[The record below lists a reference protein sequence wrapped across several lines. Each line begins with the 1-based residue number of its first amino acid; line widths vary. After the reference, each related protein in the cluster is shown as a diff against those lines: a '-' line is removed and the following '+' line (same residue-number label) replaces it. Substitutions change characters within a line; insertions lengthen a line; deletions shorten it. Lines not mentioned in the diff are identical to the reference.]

1 MRPAWRRGALRTVV
15 AAVVVAAA
23 ATMLTACGGGSATT
37 VTARFADA
45 AGLFTG
51 NDVGVL
57 GVRVGEVSAITPKGD
72 HVDVTLHINPGVKIP
87 AAAGAV
93 VVSRS
98 VATDRYV
105 ELTPVY
111 DSGPVLQSGAV
122 LGENRTRS
130 PVEFD
135 ELQASL
141 QKITAQLAG
150 PDGKATPVNDVLKI
164 SAKTLD
170 GNGKT
175 IAKGL
180 KDLATA
186 LDATNTSSGDT
197 VGTVKHL
204 DTLTAALADNDRLV
218 REFSKQVSDATGML
232 DDEHESLGATFD
244 ALAAMVRAVTRFAR
258 DHRGAIDDQV
268 DDFTAIV
275 GSLVD
280 DRKRLAQLIETL
292 PLMAQNVGR
301 AIDDKGRLNF
311 RTRPVDLLPGDAA
324 FQVLCSNLPPKSC
337 DGFKKGATILFDFLA
352 KLAGVRTE

>member
-1 MRPAWRRGALRTVV
+1 MSRHAWLGRS
-15 AAVVVAAA
+15 VAAA
-23 ATMLTACGGGSATT
+23 LAVAATLAMLTACGGSGTTT
-37 VTARFADA
+37 VTARFADS
-45 AGLFTG
+45 AGLFEG

-57 GVRVGEVSAITPKGD
+57 GVRVGEVTSITPRGD
-72 HVDVTLHINPGVKIP
+72 HVDVALRIDPGVKIP
-87 AAAGAV
+87 ADAGAV

-111 DSGPVLQSGAV
+111 DSGPVLRSGTV
-122 LGENRTRS
+122 LEQDRTRS

-141 QKITAQLAG
+141 QRITKELAG
-150 PDGKATPVNDVLKI
+150 PDGKATPVNDILDV

-170 GNGKT
+170 GNGAT

-180 KDLATA
+180 HDLAKV
-186 LDATNTSSGDT
+186 LDETNAASGDA
-197 VGTVKHL
+197 VGTVKNL

-218 REFSKQVSDATGML
+218 RRFTSEVADATAML
-232 DDEHESLGATFD
+232 DDEHESLEATFD
-244 ALAAMVRAVTRFAR
+244 ALAAMVRAVTKFSR
-258 DHRGAIDDQV
+258 DHRAEIGEQV
-268 DDFTAIV
+268 DDITAIV

-280 DRKRLAQLIETL
+280 NRRELAKMIEHL

-311 RTRPVDLLPGDAA
+311 RTRPGDLLPGKAA
-324 FQVLCSNLPPKSC
+324 FEVLCSNLPEGTC
-337 DGFKKGATILFDFLA
+337 DGFKAGAATLFDLLA
-352 KLAGVRTE
+352 RFAGVRME